1 MSYCSF
7 YNGLFNVGNKSTI
20 TLHDSITHLF
30 FSFSG
35 MNITESNRNYM
46 HMPNIVQLET
56 RNTWI
61 PRISIKR
68 AAIYYIILNTK
79 IEIISKIK

>member
-35 MNITESNRNYM
+35 MNITESNRNYI
-46 HMPNIVQLET
+46 HMPNIVN
-56 RNTWI
+56 RNIEFYDILPINRNRQVIMITYYPI
-61 PRISIKR
+61 PVTS
-68 AAIYYIILNTK
+68 
-79 IEIISKIK
+79 

>member
-1 MSYCSF
+1 MSYCCV

-35 MNITESNRNYM
+35 MNITESNRNYI
-46 HMPNIVQLET
+46 HMPNIVPLDPEI
-56 RNTWI
+56 NV
-61 PRISIKR
+61 K
-68 AAIYYIILNTK
+68 II
-79 IEIISKIK
+79 